1 MDLTEL
7 LLQAPKIKTWLGQ
20 VTPHSR
26 QLVTGLQDSAR
37 SLLLSAVLRA
47 KKQPLLVVTNSLF
60 NASQLVDDLTN
71 LLPETQVHLFPVDE
85 VMAAQVAVSSPEY
98 RSERVQ
104 ALTFLAQQQP
114 GIVVASL
121 AGIRQLLPS
130 PDLWRASA
138 LTIKP
143 GGQLDPLQLRQQLV
157 GMGYTREQLV
167 GRPGE
172 FAMRGDIIDIYPLNT
187 ANPVRID
194 LFDTEVDSLRYFEAG
209 SQRSIENLNAFTLLP
224 ATDFLVTPAL
234 LQQAAPRVKKA
245 YQAELAT
252 LKEASAQTVLK
263 NNLLPLI
270 TALEKGEV
278 TPELVRYR
286 DMIYTP
292 AANLTTY
299 LPADGL
305 IVLDD
310 YPRMQESE
318 TELAADSDQW
328 VAEEIAAQ
336 RMLHSQTSHQDLKGL
351 LRKNKHTHIYLT
363 LFQKGMGNLRL
374 DQILDLQNR
383 DMQQFF
389 GQMPLFKAEIDRWQ
403 AQQQTVVVMVGDDER
418 RERVGNILRDFK
430 IKAVLA
436 KEATLQPQQVQIVAT
451 SLQNGFELPDAN
463 LVVITEKELFNQPV
477 KKRVRRQ
484 TLANAERIKSYNEL
498 NPGDYVVHVN
508 HGIGKYV
515 GMQTLEVD
523 GAHQDYITILYQGN
537 DKLFIPVSQL
547 NMVQKYVASE
557 GKTPRINK
565 LGGSEWAKTKRKV
578 SSKIEDIAD
587 DLIELYAQREAE
599 KGFAFSPDN
608 DYQRE
613 FEDAFPYTET
623 ADQLRSVAEIKHDM
637 EREKP
642 MDRLLV
648 GDVGFG
654 KTEVALRAIFK
665 AVQDG
670 KQAAFLVPTT
680 ILAQQ
685 HFDTMLQ
692 RFADFPVQV
701 ELLSRFRTTKQ
712 IHASLAAIKSGQAD
726 IVIGT
731 HRILSKDVDF
741 HDLGLLV
748 VDEEQRFGVKA
759 KERLKTLRANVD
771 VLTMTATPI
780 PRTLNMS
787 MVGVRDLSVIE
798 TPPAN
803 RYPVQTYVME
813 QNAGALRSGIQ
824 RELARGG
831 QVFYLHNRVEDIER
845 TVANIEALVP
855 AASVTY
861 AHGQMTEAQMENTL
875 YEFVH
880 GQYDVIVTTTIIEN
894 GVNMPNVNTLFVEDA
909 DHMGLAQLYQLRGRV
924 GRSSRVGYAYFMYR
938 QDKVLTEVSEKR
950 LAAIRDFTELGSGFK
965 IAMRDLSIRGAGNLL
980 GKQQHG
986 FIDSV
991 GYDLYSQMLADA
1003 VAQKQG
1009 KVAQVKSDAEIDLGI
1024 EAYLPTEY
1032 INDQRQKIELYKR
1045 VRELTSAAD
1054 LEELQADLFD
1064 RFGDYPDAVAH
1075 LLAIGLLKVYAD
1087 QALVERVRHLDS
1099 QLQVKLSAQG
1109 TRQIAPEDVFKA
1121 LSRTKLKATVKMAE
1135 DKLVV
1140 ALIIQPKM
1148 QQADWLIELTQFLK
1162 GLAAIVQQT
1171 APA

>member
-7 LLQAPKIKTWLGQ
+7 LLQAPKIKDWLGQ

-26 QLVTGLQDSAR
+26 QLVTGLQGSAR
-37 SLLLSAVLRA
+37 SLLLSAILRA
-47 KKQPLLVVTNSLF
+47 KKQPMLVVTNSLF

-71 LLPETQVHLFPVDE
+71 LLPETQVKLFPVDE

-121 AGIRQLLPS
+121 AGIRQLLPT
-130 PDLWRASA
+130 PEMWRASA

-143 GGQLDPLQLRQQLV
+143 GGELDPLQLRQQLV

-172 FAMRGDIIDIYPLNT
+172 FAMRGDIIDIYPLT
-187 ANPVRID
+187 AANPVRID
-194 LFDTEVDSLRYFEAG
+194 LFDTEVDSLRYFEA
-209 SQRSIENLNAFTLLP
+209 STQRSIENLSEFTLLP
-224 ATDFLVTPAL
+224 ATDFLVTPEL
-234 LQQAAPRVKKA
+234 LQQAAPTVKKA
-245 YQAELAT
+245 YQTELAT
-252 LKEASAQTVLK
+252 LKEASERTALTDHLTPV
-263 NNLLPLI
+263 I
-270 TALEKGEV
+270 AALEKGEV
-278 TPELVRYR
+278 VPELVRYR
-286 DMIYTP
+286 DLIYAP
-292 AANLTTY
+292 AANLTDY
-299 LPADGL
+299 LPDDGL
-305 IVLDD
+305 VILDD

-318 TELAADSDQW
+318 TELAADAAQW
-328 VAEEIAAQ
+328 LSEELANQ
-336 RMLHSQTSHQDLKGL
+336 RMLHSQSVSTELKTL
-351 LRKNKHTHIYLT
+351 LRKNKHTHLYLT

-389 GQMPLFKAEIDRWQ
+389 GQMSLLKAEIDRWQ
-403 AQQQTVVVMVGDDER
+403 VQQQTVVVMVGDDER
-418 RERVGNILRDFK
+418 RERVGRILRDFK
-430 IKAVLA
+430 MQATLA
-436 KEATLQPQQVQIVAT
+436 KPDTLQPQQVQIVAAT
-451 SLQNGFELPDAN
+451 LQNGFELPDAN
-463 LVVITEKELFNQPV
+463 LVVITEKELFNQPI

-523 GAHQDYITILYQGN
+523 GAHQDYITILYQDN
-537 DKLFIPVSQL
+537 AKLFIPVSQL
-547 NMVQKYVASE
+547 NLVQKYVASE
-557 GKTPRINK
+557 GKTPRVNK

-599 KGFAFSPDN
+599 KGYAFSPDN
-608 DYQRE
+608 EYQRE

-623 ADQLRSVAEIKHDM
+623 DDQLRSVAEIKHDM
-637 EREKP
+637 ERPKP

-665 AVQDG
+665 AIQDG

-685 HFDTMLQ
+685 HFDTMMQ

-701 ELLSRFRTTKQ
+701 ELLSRFRTAKQ
-712 IHASLAAIKSGQAD
+712 IKASLAAIKSGQAD
-726 IVIGT
+726 VVIGT
-731 HRILSKDVDF
+731 HRILSKDVEF
-741 HDLGLLV
+741 RDLGLLV

-759 KERLKTLRANVD
+759 KERLKTLRSNVD

-813 QNAGALRSGIQ
+813 QNAGALRSGIE

-855 AASVTY
+855 EATVTY
-861 AHGQMTEAQMENTL
+861 AHGQMTEAQLENTL

-938 QDKVLTEVSEKR
+938 QDKVLTEISEKR

-1009 KVAQVKSDAEIDLGI
+1009 KAVQAKSDAELDLGI
-1024 EAYLPTEY
+1024 EAYLPSEY
-1032 INDQRQKIELYKR
+1032 ITDQRQKIELYKR
-1045 VRELTSAAD
+1045 VRELSSPAD

-1064 RFGDYPDAVAH
+1064 RFGDYPDPVAH

-1087 QALVERVRHLDS
+1087 QALVERIRHVDQ
-1099 QLQVKLSAQG
+1099 QLRVKLSAKG

-1121 LSRTKLKATVKMAE
+1121 LSKTKLKATVKMDG
-1135 DKLVV
+1135 DKLVIT
-1140 ALIIQPKM
+1140 LIIQPKM
-1148 QQADWLIELTQFLK
+1148 RQPDWLEELTQFLT
-1162 GLAAIVQQT
+1162 GLAAIVQQAT
-1171 APA
+1171 PA